1 MLQRWEVI
9 RVHRPHLL
17 PPHDKF
23 CVVIDE
29 AQGWFLY
36 INSNP
41 PAFRKARALAVEI
54 ENFEGAFLH
63 HNSFVDTTSHETLT
77 PEEIAAACAEP
88 DRLHGFLALIPERSQ
103 DVLGEKYTVIFCI
116 LHNSD
121 AFSLVDLPFM
131 SRYELMLSQRYLTE
145 QRKFKTG
152 VVLRK
157 VEHGSKPESPEA
169 EAA

>member
-1 MLQRWEVI
+1 M
-9 RVHRPHLL
+9 L

-23 CVVIDE
+23 CIVIDE

-41 PAFRKARALAVEI
+41 PAFRKARAVAVEI

-88 DRLHGFLALIPERSQ
+88 DRLHGFLIKAVQ
-103 DVLGEKYTVIFCI
+103 DRIVAMVSSHEVLAPGPRAAI
-116 LHNSD
+116 L
-121 AFSLVDLPFM
+121 AP
-131 SRYELMLSQRYLTE
+131 
-145 QRKFKTG
+145 
-152 VVLRK
+152 
-157 VEHGSKPESPEA
+157 
-169 EAA
+169 